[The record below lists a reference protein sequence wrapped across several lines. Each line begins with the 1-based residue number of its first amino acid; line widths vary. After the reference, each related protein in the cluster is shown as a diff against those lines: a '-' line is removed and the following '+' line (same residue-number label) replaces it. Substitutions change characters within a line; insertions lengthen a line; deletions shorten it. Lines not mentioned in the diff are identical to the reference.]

1 MRVAILGA
9 GQMGT
14 AFGKPVLDRG
24 NDLVYWGPEWID
36 TPALEALAAG
46 NPHPDLG
53 VALPMEVE
61 TAFDIEQAVR
71 DADLVALAVTAEG
84 AEWVAPEAAKHAPDG
99 VPVMVFSKGLV
110 EGDGGGIVAIPAF
123 AQEVFGPS
131 RKVVGVGGPVKAV
144 DLIEGSPTQTAF
156 AAANREDAREAH
168 KRFSTDYYFP
178 GASDDLA
185 GLGFCAALKNCY
197 AIAFGMLTGDDAKP
211 NLRALAFGTALGEIS
226 RLVSAAGGRPETV
239 AGAAGSGDL
248 YVTCLSGRNGTF
260 GRLLNTGVAREEALE
275 EMNNATVEGLD
286 TLPPALD
293 LARSLDLVE
302 KELPLLHRLD
312 AVLRGEKSARDSN
325 LADLLL

>member
-14 AFGKPVLDRG
+14 AFGRPVLDRG
-24 NDLVYWGPEWID
+24 NEPVYWGPEWID

-53 VALPMEVE
+53 VALPAAVE
-61 TAFDIEQAVR
+61 TSFDIQEAVHE
-71 DADLVALAVTAEG
+71 ADLIALAVTADG
-84 AEWVAPEAAKHAPDG
+84 AEWVAPEAAKHAPEG

-110 EGDGGGIVAIPAF
+110 DGEGGEIVAVPEF

-131 RKVVGVGGPVKAV
+131 RKVVGVGGPVKAI

-156 AAANREDAREAH
+156 AAANLEDANKARE
-168 KRFSTDYYFP
+168 RFATDYYFP
-178 GASDDLA
+178 GGSDDLA

-197 AIAFGMLTGDDAKP
+197 AIAFGMLTGEEAKP

-248 YVTCLSGRNGTF
+248 YVTCLSGRNGSF
-260 GRLLNTGVAREEALE
+260 GRLLNTGATREEALE

-286 TLPPALD
+286 TLPSALN
-293 LARSLDLVE
+293 LARSLDLGE
-302 KELPLLHRLD
+302 EELPLLRRLD
-312 AVLRGEKSARDSN
+312 AVLREEESARDSD
-325 LADLLL
+325 LAGLLL